1 VSVVDGNLED
11 PPAILQQLPSIW
23 GISSAQVKSDAE
35 EKQGKAI
42 YDAAVANA
50 VQHCVYSPL
59 DPWGPDRSAK
69 HPTPVKTFT
78 TKLNVEEH
86 LEKAAAASPQSMTY
100 TVLRPVT
107 FVENEVPGKH
117 ERGFARMSEHSDKRL
132 LLMFSTKDRGWS
144 AAQAFLQSEDHR
156 NRASTL
162 AGDEFKELPSSSR
175 SREV

>member
-1 VSVVDGNLED
+1 VSVVDGNLDD
-11 PPAILQQLPSIW
+11 PSAILQQLPSIW
-23 GISSAQVKSDAE
+23 ETTSAHVESDAE

-42 YDAAVANA
+42 YDAAVANG
-50 VQHCVYSPL
+50 VQQFVYSPR
-59 DPWGPDRSAK
+59 DRWGPDRSAK
-69 HPTPVKTFT
+69 HPTPVKTFA
-78 TKLNVEEH
+78 TKLNVEKH

-117 ERGFARMSEHSDKRL
+117 ERGFAQVWEHGDKRL
-132 LLMFSTKDRGWS
+132 LLMFSTKDIGWS
-144 AAQAFLQSEDHR
+144 AQAFLQSEDRR